1 MKSDILN
8 LIIAGSYVFIIIAFG
23 IFMSWLTI
31 QRRKNADAM
40 RKNINSKLNSEIQL
54 SSKDVVNI
62 GKSYDLSAFQSRKVI
77 YKIFRDAEDKD
88 TFESLKNLVQEI
100 EAEEPYDDMPDEVK
114 PSLVRLSKLT
124 EQSSEESDKHI
135 LNPITGVLVKYV
147 ELKSEQDKLKKQTNR
162 AYVVTIVSFVIG
174 AISFYFT
181 LSSPSAKDIAKEIR
195 EVTQN
200 QSIEHKKSSNADII
214 NGTGS

>member
-200 QSIEHKKSSNADII
+200 QSIEHNKSSNADII